1 MGSEIRR
8 DPVTRTHVV
17 IATSRADRPFDYKE
31 SPVTS
36 DDTPEKCP
44 FCPGHE
50 GETAPTILEH
60 KSPSGWKQRVFA
72 NLFRAFDIEG
82 DLEKK
87 RRGPFWSMNARGASE
102 VIVATPSHKNLYA
115 LTDDEAFGTLLACK
129 ERIID
134 LKLAK
139 EEGERKDP
147 KLVYIIVF
155 MNEGR
160 AAGASKKHAHWQ
172 LIGLPIIPGILREEF
187 RRAEEY
193 WENQNTCLFCD
204 LVGQERNEKERL
216 VMENETFLSVC
227 AYAAKFPFETWILP
241 KSHLPIFED
250 GTEKTMRGLAEVLMG
265 TLRRMNKALNGAAFN
280 LYLHNSSLFD
290 RNHDRY
296 FDFHFEIEPRL
307 TRLAG
312 FELGTGFYINPMP
325 PEKAA
330 QILRDVS

>member
-60 KSPSGWKQRVFA
+60 KSAAGWKQRVFA

-82 DLEKK
+82 GLEKK
-87 RRGPFWSMNARGASE
+87 RHGPFWSMNARGASE
-102 VIVATPSHKNLYA
+102 VIVATPRHENLYS

-134 LKLAK
+134 LKLAR
-139 EEGERKDP
+139 EEGGRKDP
-147 KLVYIIVF
+147 KLSYIIVF
-155 MNEGR
+155 GNHGG

-172 LIGLPIIPGILREEF
+172 LIGLPIIPGTLREEF
-187 RRAEEY
+187 QRTEEY
-193 WENQNTCLFCD
+193 WEDQNTCLFCD
-204 LVGQERNEKERL
+204 LVREEMSEKERL
-216 VMENETFLSVC
+216 VTENEIFVSVC

-250 GTEKTMRGLAEVLMG
+250 ATEKTMRALAEVLMS

-280 LYLHNSSLFD
+280 LYLHNTPSFD
-290 RNHDRY
+290 RSHDQY
-296 FDFHFEIEPRL
+296 FDLHFEIEPRL
-307 TRLAG
+307 TQPAG

-330 QILRDVS
+330 QILRVA